1 MTMLGEVI
9 SRPNDNMMAM
19 MAMKLMRRIAM
30 IRSRDYGTTTYYSS
44 YSISPQMQSR
54 LRMYAASTTSSVLLA
69 GF

>member
-30 IRSRDYGTTTYYSS
+30 IRSRDYGTTTYY
-44 YSISPQMQSR
+44 
-54 LRMYAASTTSSVLLA
+54 
-69 GF
+69 